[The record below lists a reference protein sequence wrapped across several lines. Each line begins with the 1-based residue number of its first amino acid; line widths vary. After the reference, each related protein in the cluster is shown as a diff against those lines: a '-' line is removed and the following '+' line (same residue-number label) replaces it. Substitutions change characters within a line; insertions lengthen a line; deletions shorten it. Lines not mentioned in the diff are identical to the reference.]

1 VKLPKD
7 VQAKLRFTKLV
18 KHRRGLLGPCRPFS
32 EQNVRF
38 TTMVMRHQIC
48 DEMSASDACNY
59 SALDAPHNASE
70 KARKALERNERRSA
84 STSGKAVYDD
94 CRAIEVRSR
103 VLSAA

>member
-48 DEMSASDACNY
+48 DEMSASGECNWP
-59 SALDAPHNASE
+59 ALDASHKAFE
-70 KARKALERNERRSA
+70 QARK
-84 STSGKAVYDD
+84 ST
-94 CRAIEVRSR
+94 
-103 VLSAA
+103 